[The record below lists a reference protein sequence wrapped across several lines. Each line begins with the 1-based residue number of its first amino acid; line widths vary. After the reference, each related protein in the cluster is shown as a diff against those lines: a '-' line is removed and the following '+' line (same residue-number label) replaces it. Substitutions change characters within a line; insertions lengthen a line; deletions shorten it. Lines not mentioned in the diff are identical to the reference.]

1 MHLAVVGS
9 LSFIALIVTILP
21 SSEVE
26 ATRTQVQLL
35 TPTLPSTPAVPPAPV
50 ISESL
55 KVEQPTQ
62 LQPVETLIENPKES
76 VADNAATDDAPG
88 EKIADTWQTY
98 TVKSGD
104 NLSKIFSRA
113 GLTARDVHEVALADK
128 KSKLFNRLR
137 PGQKLLIAMDPSG
150 LKKLRIEKSIL
161 ESVEF
166 ARSDK
171 GYQQR
176 TIVLEP
182 EIKKNFVS
190 GEINSSLYL
199 AAKQAGLSEKITMEL
214 AEVFGWDID
223 FALDIRKGD
232 QFRVLFEERYLEG
245 KKIGDGA
252 ILAAEFT
259 NNGDT
264 FSAVR
269 YEDSKGDVSYFTP
282 DGRSMRKAFLRSPV
296 DFRRISSGFQKE
308 RFHPVLGKKRPHRG
322 TDYAARTGTPIKA
335 SGDGKVIWR
344 GTKGGYG
351 RTVILQHGNSIT
363 TLYAHMSK
371 YNAKVKNGSRV
382 KQGQT
387 IGYVGM
393 SGTATGPH
401 LHYEFR
407 VSGVH
412 KNPMT
417 VRLPDA
423 QPIAK
428 KERAAFTEVANQ
440 MIAEL
445 QQAAVAQLLASD
457 ADS

>member
-9 LSFIALIVTILP
+9 LSFLALMVTLLP
-21 SSEVE
+21 STEVE
-26 ATRTQVQLL
+26 ATRTQVELL
-35 TPTLPSTPAVPPAPV
+35 KPTLPTTPSLPTAPV
-50 ISESL
+50 NVEPLNLQTPQIDTATPPES
-55 KVEQPTQ
+55 T
-62 LQPVETLIENPKES
+62 KES
-76 VADNAATDDAPG
+76 KLDDTVALEAPQ
-88 EKIADTWQTY
+88 ENWQTFK
-98 TVKSGD
+98 VKSGD

-113 GLTARDVHEVALADK
+113 GLTARDVHNVALADK
-128 KSKLFNRLR
+128 KTKLFNRLR
-137 PGQKLLIAMDPSG
+137 PGQQLKLSIDDSG
-150 LKKLRIEKSIL
+150 LVKLRIEKSVL

-166 ARSDK
+166 TRTDK
-171 GYQQR
+171 GYEQS
-176 TIVLEP
+176 TLILEP
-182 EIKKNFVS
+182 EIRQQFIS

-199 AAKQAGLSEKITMEL
+199 AAKQAGLSEKVTMEL

-232 QFRVLFEERYLEG
+232 QFRVLFEERYLNNE
-245 KKIGDGA
+245 KIGDGA

-264 FSAVR
+264 FAAVR
-269 YEDSKGDVSYFTP
+269 YEDSSGDISYYTP

-322 TDYAARTGTPIKA
+322 TDYAAKTGTPIKA

-371 YNAKVKNGSRV
+371 YNAKVKKGSRV

-428 KERAAFTEVANQ
+428 KERAAFTLVANQ
-440 MIAEL
+440 LIATL
-445 QQAAVAQLLASD
+445 QQAAVEQVLAVD
-457 ADS
+457 TTR